1 MPEAGSF
8 PLMLLEVLSHSL
20 AYPGFDR
27 LPPPDMIPAAHV
39 IHFFSHQFKRAG
51 FAFVRIHVSLLF

>member
-1 MPEAGSF
+1 
-8 PLMLLEVLSHSL
+8 
-20 AYPGFDR
+20 
-27 LPPPDMIPAAHV
+27 MIPAAHV